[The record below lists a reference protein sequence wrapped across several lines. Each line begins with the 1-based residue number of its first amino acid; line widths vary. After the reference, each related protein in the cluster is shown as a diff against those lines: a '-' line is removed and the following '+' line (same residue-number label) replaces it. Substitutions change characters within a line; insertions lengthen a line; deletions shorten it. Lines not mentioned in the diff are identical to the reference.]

1 MKKRILPLLLAAV
14 IIMAFAGCG
23 KKPDTTT
30 AELAPETTAAPST
43 AQTPETTKAPET
55 AAPETTEPAP
65 VSTAAPETTEAPAES
80 SADVPET
87 AEAPLEALDYS
98 LPENWAYYSVGDNKP
113 VDVFLICPT
122 VDTRSERNALDLNE
136 KLKGRFVNALDMEK
150 GIYEETARM
159 FSPYYRQMSIN
170 AYKLPAEEREAARQI
185 AYRDVADAF
194 RWYLDHENYER
205 GLILAGFSQGAELC
219 LDLLKEFYG
228 GDSTEAV
235 KLRANLVTVYAIG
248 WNLTKEMTEEY
259 PQIIP
264 AAGERDT
271 GSVVC
276 FDCEDGTLSGTVIIP
291 EGITT
296 LSINPL
302 NWMTDGTP
310 ADKSLNLGAVMS
322 TGAAPQPGLC
332 GCYIG
337 SRGELVVPDVSPKDY
352 PPGLDIF
359 PEGAYH
365 LYDYM
370 FFFENLRQNI
380 EARTDKWLAVCPG

>member
-1 MKKRILPLLLAAV
+1 MRNKILPLLLAA
-14 IIMAFAGCG
+14 IMITALAGCG
-23 KKPDTTT
+23 KKAPEQTT
-30 AELAPETTAAPST
+30 AAPAPETTAAT
-43 AQTPETTKAPET
+43 AATQAPETTKAPET
-55 AAPETTEPAP
+55 TVPETAEPVP
-65 VSTAAPETTEAPAES
+65 ESTAAPETTAAET
-80 SADVPET
+80 VPET

-136 KLKGRFVNALDMEK
+136 KLKARFVNALDMER
-150 GIYEETARM
+150 GIYEESARM

-170 AYKLPAEEREAARQI
+170 AYRLPAEEREAARQI
-185 AYRDVADAF
+185 AYKDVADAF

-248 WNLTKEMTEEY
+248 WNLPKEMTEAY
-259 PQIIP
+259 PQIR
-264 AAGERDT
+264 AAVGEKDT

-310 ADKSLNLGAVMS
+310 ADKALNLGAVMS

-337 SRGELVVPDVSPKDY
+337 SRGELVVPDVSPADY

-370 FFFENLRQNI
+370 FFFENLKQNI
-380 EARTDKWLAVCPG
+380 AARTNKWLAVCPG

>member
-1 MKKRILPLLLAAV
+1 MRKKILALLLAAAMITV
-14 IIMAFAGCG
+14 LPGCG
-23 KKPDTTT
+23 RTKPDGTT
-30 AELAPETTAAPST
+30 AVPAPETT
-43 AQTPETTKAPET
+43 
-55 AAPETTEPAP
+55 AP
-65 VSTAAPETTEAPAES
+65 VSTAAPETKTPETAASESTETAPETTGAPETTAAPESTEAPG
-80 SADVPET
+80 
-87 AEAPLEALDYS
+87 LEALDYS
-98 LPENWAYYSVGDNKP
+98 LPENWAYYAVGDNKP

-170 AYKLPAEEREAARQI
+170 AYRLPAEEREAARQI

-194 RWYLDHENYER
+194 RWYLDHENHER

-248 WNLTKEMTEEY
+248 WNLTKETTEEY

-380 EARTDKWLAVCPG
+380 KARTDKWLAVCPG

>member
-1 MKKRILPLLLAAV
+1 MRKKILALLLAAAMITV
-14 IIMAFAGCG
+14 LPGCG
-23 KKPDTTT
+23 RTKPDGTT
-30 AELAPETTAAPST
+30 AVPAPETT
-43 AQTPETTKAPET
+43 
-55 AAPETTEPAP
+55 AP
-65 VSTAAPETTEAPAES
+65 VSTAAPETKTPETAASESTETAPETTGAPVTTAAPESTEAAPESTEAPG
-80 SADVPET
+80 
-87 AEAPLEALDYS
+87 LEALDYS
-98 LPENWAYYSVGDNKP
+98 LPENWAYYAVGDNKP

-170 AYKLPAEEREAARQI
+170 AYTLPADEREAARQI
-185 AYRDVADAF
+185 AYKDVADAF
-194 RWYLDHENYER
+194 RWYLDHENHER
-205 GLILAGFSQGAELC
+205 GLILAGFSQGAEMC

-228 GDSTEAV
+228 EDSGEAV

-248 WNLTKEMTEEY
+248 WHVTEEMTKEY
-259 PQIIP
+259 PQIVP

-291 EGITT
+291 EGIKS

-302 NWMTDGTP
+302 NWQTDSTP

-322 TGAAPQPGLC
+322 TGAEPQPGLC
-332 GCYIG
+332 GAYIG
-337 SRGELVVPDVSPKDY
+337 ERGELVVTDVTPADY
-352 PPGLDIF
+352 PPGLAIF

-370 FFFENLRQNI
+370 FFFEKLRQNI
-380 EARTDKWLAVCPG
+380 QDRTDKWLAVCPG

>member
-1 MKKRILPLLLAAV
+1 MRRKILPLFLIAAM
-14 IIMAFAGCG
+14 ILTAAGCG
-23 KKPDTTT
+23 KKAPDQTT
-30 AELAPETTAAPST
+30 AAPAPETTAPV
-43 AQTPETTKAPET
+43 TTQAPEIT
-55 AAPETTEPAP
+55 APETTE
-65 VSTAAPETTEAPAES
+65 SAPETTAPGTTEAQAES
-80 SADVPET
+80 SADVPAST
-87 AEAPLEALDYS
+87 EATDLAALDYS

-170 AYKLPAEEREAARQI
+170 AYRLPAEEREAARQI

-194 RWYLDHENYER
+194 QWYLDHENHER

-219 LDLLKEFYG
+219 IDLLKEFCS
-228 GDSTEAV
+228 GDSTQAV

-248 WNLTKEMTEEY
+248 WNLTKETTEEY